1 MKKGKN
7 KILFDKINR
16 IGGKIFICD
25 IVYKEILN
33 NYKKQL
39 NEINIQIDKIDNL
52 KLKQEENILLHIY
65 VKFYIKEVE
74 RRFKEYISEE
84 KVIKLPINNEILS
97 EVIDRSI
104 KSKKTFSE
112 KLDNCREKNDEK
124 VIA

>member
-39 NEINIQIDKIDNL
+39 NEINI
-52 KLKQEENILLHIY
+52 
-65 VKFYIKEVE
+65 
-74 RRFKEYISEE
+74 
-84 KVIKLPINNEILS
+84 
-97 EVIDRSI
+97 
-104 KSKKTFSE
+104 
-112 KLDNCREKNDEK
+112 
-124 VIA
+124 